1 MQYSDFK
8 MYKDLCNEGVFDYS
22 FEGLKK
28 FKQMLKQ
35 VRNLY

>member
-8 MYKDLCNEGVFDYS
+8 MYKELCIEGVFDYS
-22 FEGLKK
+22 FEGLKE
-28 FKQMLKQ
+28 FKQILKE

>member
-1 MQYSDFK
+1 MQFTDFK

-22 FEGLKK
+22 FEGLNK
-28 FKQMLKQ
+28 FKQKLKQ